1 MKLQKYLIF
10 IQYYFHSVNF
20 PPNKYRNI
28 IIFGVSLRFCCPAA
42 WLSSARAPSPASPP
56 FARCPLPR
64 SFCVRPRLLRSPF
77 CAPSPSPLLLRSV
90 LCNWIYPI
98 AHPLSNCPLPT
109 VRRKKKGRSSP
120 PLLYIMCSPNYFAG
134 SFSPCCSIS
143 RLAQMNGPTPFP
155 SLSRMGSLI

>member
-1 MKLQKYLIF
+1 MKSQKYLIF

-28 IIFGVSLRFCCPAA
+28 IIFGVSLRFCCHTACVYRLSAPVSPAPF
-42 WLSSARAPSPASPP
+42 ARPSPAPP
-56 FARCPLPR
+56 FARRPLPR
-64 SFCVRPRLLRSPF
+64 SFCPAPF
-77 CAPSPSPLLLRSV
+77 PATFALCSV
-90 LCNWIYPI
+90 QLDI
-98 AHPLSNCPLPT
+98 SNCPLPNCPLPS
-109 VRRKKKGRSSP
+109 VRRTKKGRASP